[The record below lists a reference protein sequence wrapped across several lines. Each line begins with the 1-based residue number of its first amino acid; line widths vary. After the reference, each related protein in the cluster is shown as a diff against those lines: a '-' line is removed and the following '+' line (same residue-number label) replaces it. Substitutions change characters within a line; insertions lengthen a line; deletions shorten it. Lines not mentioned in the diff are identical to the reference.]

1 MKETGE
7 PKEPSAWRLLKR
19 VEGLVEATHMR
30 GKLGIREAG
39 GLLAVDSL
47 GKVAMKK
54 GILDVHLGIGQGL
67 AVAMLRTTRIVAGL
81 TTGLN
86 VSP

>member
-7 PKEPSAWRLLKR
+7 PKEPSAWRLLKP

-47 GKVAMKK
+47 SKVAVEESV
-54 GILDVHLGIGQGL
+54 LDI
-67 AVAMLRTTRIVAGL
+67 
-81 TTGLN
+81 
-86 VSP
+86 